1 MVYAKRRHIPA
12 GASLVLVTLDTFHFS
27 QFSNIVVQ
35 GELVFGTGVADSV
48 DQGAEGNDMQ
58 GASLRTG
65 SVKESAGRLTRLG
78 FEVAANIAAVLI
90 LFQVYKLVRKTFI
103 QRGETLGYDHA
114 YNVVDFEKRLHL
126 FFELDLQRW
135 VLDSTNWIKGFNYF
149 YSYNMWIFLT
159 CLSLMIVFAHDK
171 YKFWRRVFFFS
182 MLVALPWY
190 ALYPLAPPRFM
201 SDLGF
206 VDTLAVYG
214 PSYFK
219 ENSLIASNQFA
230 AMPSM
235 HCGWTLIGACML
247 TVTLKQYIGRFA
259 YIFGG
264 LLAGSMFLTVM
275 VTGNHWWIDGVVGWM
290 VLGASILLAQRAPVW
305 WASFRSKLAPA
316 PAEQAA
322 DRRQQAAARR

>member
-201 SDLGF
+201 SDIGF
-206 VDTLAVYG
+206 VDTLAVWAELLQG
-214 PSYFK
+214 
-219 ENSLIASNQFA
+219 
-230 AMPSM
+230 
-235 HCGWTLIGACML
+235 
-247 TVTLKQYIGRFA
+247 KQPDRF
-259 YIFGG
+259 
-264 LLAGSMFLTVM
+264 
-275 VTGNHWWIDGVVGWM
+275 
-290 VLGASILLAQRAPVW
+290 QPV
-305 WASFRSKLAPA
+305 RGD
-316 PAEQAA
+316 AEHALWLDA
-322 DRRQQAAARR
+322 DRRLHVDGDAEAVHRPFRLHLRRSARRIDVPDGDGDRQPLVD